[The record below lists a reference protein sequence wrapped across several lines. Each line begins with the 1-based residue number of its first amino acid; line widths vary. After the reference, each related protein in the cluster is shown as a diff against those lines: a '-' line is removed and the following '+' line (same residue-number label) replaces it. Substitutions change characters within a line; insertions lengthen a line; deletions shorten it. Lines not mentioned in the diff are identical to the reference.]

1 MKVFSNGGGKKLPP
15 SFDSDEG
22 CFLYVRCEICKQYAT
37 PDLTREKFLLS
48 CSHCLLKSFHF
59 NFFFR
64 QFLTTGTVIRFNCTI
79 NAQTVTLLRS
89 AAPRLAYSNG
99 SSERINAF
107 TRIVVKYM
115 KIVAPKRYLILAIFL
130 VPIWYSNALISS
142 FTFFLRTSLKCGTD
156 SWLTRMVLIYLVSAL
171 TRIQHLSNML
181 HFIFAYA
188 ILLIL
193 VLMCVVPVQASTT
206 QMW

>member
-1 MKVFSNGGGKKLPP
+1 M
-15 SFDSDEG
+15 
-22 CFLYVRCEICKQYAT
+22 
-37 PDLTREKFLLS
+37 
-48 CSHCLLKSFHF
+48 
-59 NFFFR
+59 
-64 QFLTTGTVIRFNCTI
+64 
-79 NAQTVTLLRS
+79 TLLRS
-89 AAPRLAYSNG
+89 AAPRLAYSNR

-142 FTFFLRTSLKCGTD
+142 FTYFLRTSLKCGTD

-193 VLMCVVPVQASTT
+193 VLMCVVPVSQSYSTRAGKYYSDVVGISLYFHT
-206 QMW
+206 LRGSKFQIWF